1 MRLDINI
8 IIEQGIKMKKIILIA
23 IAVVATAAAGSFSAK
38 SYEIKD
44 AEKLEGITHYGM
56 PIEEITK
63 KYKKDSSVLEI
74 VYSKMLSDDN
84 MDDYV
89 KRFYDELLSQI
100 EKWLYEKK
108 LPDQNMKIVISN
120 CKFCRVGYC
129 KRKNLKEIKL
139 VSYRNEKKNAQ
150 IALNH
155 SDIMDRTK
163 YADIARSIVIKFF
176 EQ

>member
-1 MRLDINI
+1 MNRTVPI
-8 IIEQGIKMKKIILIA
+8 IIII
-23 IAVVATAAAGSFSAK
+23 VATAITCTFSA
-38 SYEIKD
+38 SGDNRYEIRN

-63 KYKKDSSVLEI
+63 KYRNDNAVLEI

-108 LPDQNMKIVISN
+108 LPVANMKIVISN
-120 CKFCRVGYC
+120 CKFCKVGYC
-129 KRKNLKEIKL
+129 KKKNLKEIKL
-139 VSYRNEKKNAQ
+139 VSYRDEKKKTQ

-155 SDIMDRTK
+155 IDIMDRKK
-163 YADIARSIVIKFF
+163 YVDIARSVVIKFL
-176 EQ
+176 ENDK